1 MTREANATV
10 EAVLSEDQSG
20 GDKRKRKYTHF
31 TPQQRAKIAKYAAEC
46 GNTAAVRHFN
56 QDFPSLGESTVR
68 VFKKQYMAELKKK
81 PGEDI
86 MELVSKKR
94 GRPLTLGELDTKA
107 QQYIRSLRSAG
118 TPVNAR
124 IVLAAAE
131 GIVKA
136 TDRNMLADYGG
147 HIQLTLSW
155 AYSLL
160 KRMGFVKRKATTK
173 CKLTLTDEAFKK
185 AKKSYLKK
193 IKRSV
198 KDGKIPPELVINMDQ
213 TGINVI
219 PATQE
224 ERGSAR
230 VEVAG
235 IGDKRQITVTLAG
248 TLSVVA
254 CFHFKC
260 CTKARHIDEDPF
272 KDLD

>member
-1 MTREANATV
+1 M
-10 EAVLSEDQSG
+10 
-20 GDKRKRKYTHF
+20 
-31 TPQQRAKIAKYAAEC
+31 
-46 GNTAAVRHFN
+46 
-56 QDFPSLGESTVR
+56 
-68 VFKKQYMAELKKK
+68 FKKQYMAELKKK

-86 MELVSKKR
+86 MELDSKKR

-160 KRMGFVKRKATTK
+160 KRMGFVKRKATLK
-173 CKLTLTDEAFKK
+173 CKLTLTDEAFEK

-213 TGINVI
+213 TGIKVI
-219 PATQE
+219 PASEWTQE

-248 TLSVVA
+248 TLSGRLLPFQVLYEG
-254 CFHFKC
+254 K
-260 CTKARHIDEDPF
+260 TARCHPVTAFPEGCDIWHTPNHWANSETCIRHSIHYCNPQESRIA
-272 KDLD
+272 